1 VAPSKLYPR
10 TALVVLTALN
20 LVNYIDRS
28 VLFAVQPMVQAEFHR
43 SNADF
48 GLLSS
53 AFFIVY
59 MCAAPLMGPLAD
71 RYSRKKIIVAG
82 ALLWSA
88 ATLLTAFTY
97 NFKELFIRHAL
108 VGVGEV
114 SFSTISPTIIADL
127 FPEKM
132 RGRVLGIFYLTIP
145 LGTALGYIL
154 GGTVSDYYHSWRAP
168 FYIGAVP
175 GIALAMIYVFLPEPE
190 RGRFDSIAE
199 TPERGT
205 ILGLARNP
213 AFWTA
218 TLGMAMMTFALG
230 GLQVWMPTFLHR
242 NHGYSLKNANWIF
255 GISTA
260 GTGIMAAL
268 TGGWLGD
275 YVLRYTRSAYYLVSA
290 VSLGLGIPA
299 MWIALYTSGNRM
311 LAGIAA
317 AEFLLLI
324 NTSPLNAAVINS
336 VGAHIR
342 ATAIAVEIF
351 TIHLLGDASSP
362 WLIGYLSDHHSLAV
376 ALVAPIVAIGLST
389 AILLYGMRFAPP
401 LRVNGGPTASP
412 KPAGA
417 SSLTE

>member
-1 VAPSKLYPR
+1 VAPTKLYPR
-10 TALVVLTALN
+10 TALIVLTALN

-28 VLFAVQPMVQAEFHR
+28 VLFAVQPMIQAEFHR
-43 SNADF
+43 RDADF

-59 MCAAPLMGPLAD
+59 MCTAPFTGPLAD

-82 ALLWSA
+82 AVVWSI
-88 ATLLTAFTY
+88 ATLLTAVTY
-97 NFKELFIRHAL
+97 DFKVLFFRHMI
-108 VGVGEV
+108 VGIGEA
-114 SFSTISPTIIADL
+114 SFCTISPAVIADL

-145 LGTALGYIL
+145 FGTALGYIL
-154 GGTVSDYYHSWRAP
+154 GGTVSAHYNSWRAP
-168 FYIGAVP
+168 FYIGAAP
-175 GIALAMIYVFLPEPE
+175 GILLAIIYAFLPEPE
-190 RGRFDSIAE
+190 RGQYDSLQE

-242 NHGYSLKNANWIF
+242 DHGYSLKDANWIF

-260 GTGIMAAL
+260 GTGILAAL
-268 TGGWLGD
+268 AGGWLSD
-275 YVLRYTRSAYYLVSA
+275 YILRYTRTAYYVVSA
-290 VSLGLGIPA
+290 VSLALGIPA
-299 MWIALYTSGNRM
+299 MWIALYATGNRM
-311 LAGIAA
+311 LAGVVT

-324 NTSPLNAAVINS
+324 NTSPLNAAIINS

-362 WLIGYLSDHHSLAV
+362 WVIGYLSDHHSLGAGLF
-376 ALVAPIVAIGLST
+376 ATIVAIGLSA
-389 AILLYGMRFAPP
+389 AILFYGMRFAPP
-401 LRVNGGPTASP
+401 LRLDGGEASRNP
-412 KPAGA
+412 SEA
-417 SSLTE
+417 SS

>member
-1 VAPSKLYPR
+1 VASTKLYPR
-10 TALVVLTALN
+10 TALIVLTALN

-43 SNADF
+43 SDADF

-59 MCAAPLMGPLAD
+59 MCTAPFMGPLAD

-82 ALLWSA
+82 AVLWSI
-88 ATLLTAFTY
+88 ATLLTAITY
-97 NFKELFIRHAL
+97 NFKVLFFRHML
-108 VGVGEV
+108 VGIGEA
-114 SFSTISPTIIADL
+114 SFCTISPTVIADL

-132 RGRVLGIFYLTIP
+132 RGRVLGIFYLTLP
-145 LGTALGYIL
+145 FGTALGYIL
-154 GGTVSDYYHSWRAP
+154 GGTISAHYNSWRAP

-175 GIALAMIYVFLPEPE
+175 GIVLAMILVFLAEPE
-190 RGRFDSIAE
+190 RGQFDSIAE

-242 NHGYSLKNANWIF
+242 DHGYSLKDANWIF
-255 GISTA
+255 GVSTA
-260 GTGIMAAL
+260 ATGIFAAL
-268 TGGWLGD
+268 AGGWVSD
-275 YVLRYTRSAYYLVSA
+275 YLLRYTRTAYYLVSA
-290 VSLGLGIPA
+290 VSLALGIPA
-299 MWIALYTSGNRM
+299 MWIALYATGNRM
-311 LAGIAA
+311 LAGVVI

-324 NTSPLNAAVINS
+324 NTSPLNAAIINS

-362 WLIGYLSDHHSLAV
+362 WVIGYLSDHHSLGAGLFATIVAV
-376 ALVAPIVAIGLST
+376 ALSAG
-389 AILLYGMRFAPP
+389 ILFYGMRFAPP
-401 LRVNGGPTASP
+401 LRVNNGEASP
-412 KPAGA
+412 GSSAA
-417 SSLTE
+417 SS

>member
-1 VAPSKLYPR
+1 VAATKLYPR
-10 TALVVLTALN
+10 AALIVLTALN

-43 SNADF
+43 SDGDF

-59 MCAAPLMGPLAD
+59 MCAAPFIGPLAD
-71 RYSRKKIIVAG
+71 RYSRKNIIVA
-82 ALLWSA
+82 AAVLWSA
-88 ATLLTAFTY
+88 ATLLTAITF
-97 NFKELFIRHAL
+97 NFKELFIRHTL
-108 VGVGEV
+108 VGIGEA

-132 RGRVLGIFYLTIP
+132 RGRVLGIFYLAIP
-145 LGTALGYIL
+145 LGTGLGYIL
-154 GGTVSDYYHSWRAP
+154 GGTVSAHYNSWRAP

-175 GIALAMIYVFLPEPE
+175 GIVLAVVYMFLPEPE
-190 RGRFDSIAE
+190 RGQFDSVAE

-205 ILGLARNP
+205 LRGLAHNP
-213 AFWTA
+213 AFWSA

-242 NHGYSLKNANWIF
+242 NHGYSLKDAGLIF

-260 GTGIMAAL
+260 GTGIVAAL
-268 TGGWLGD
+268 VGGWLGD
-275 YVLRYTRSAYYLVSA
+275 YLLRYTRSAYYLVSA

-299 MWIALYTSGNRM
+299 MWIALYATGNRM
-311 LAGIAA
+311 LVGIVA

-351 TIHLLGDASSP
+351 VIHLLGDASSP

-376 ALVAPIVAIGLST
+376 ALLAPIVAIALST
-389 AILLYGMRFAPP
+389 AILFYGMRFAPQ
-401 LRVNGGPTASP
+401 LRVVDQASASP
-412 KPAGA
+412 QPTGA
-417 SSLTE
+417 SS